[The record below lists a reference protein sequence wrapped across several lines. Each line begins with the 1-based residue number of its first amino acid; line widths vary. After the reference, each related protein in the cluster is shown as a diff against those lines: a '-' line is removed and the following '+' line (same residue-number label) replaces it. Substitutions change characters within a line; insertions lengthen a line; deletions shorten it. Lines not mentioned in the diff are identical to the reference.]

1 MKHEPVKPRFLWKAL
16 KSSDRIKSV
25 GIRRIIKGLKGI
37 RPRIKVYRLVLKD
50 SRTPKT
56 AKVLLALAIG
66 YTLMPFDLIPDFL
79 PVIGHVDDII
89 IVPLLF
95 YLAIRMIPKE
105 VIEECER
112 MVEGG

>member
-1 MKHEPVKPRFLWKAL
+1 M
-16 KSSDRIKSV
+16 
-25 GIRRIIKGLKGI
+25 GIRRIIRGLKGI
-37 RPRIKVYRLVLKD
+37 RPRIKVYRLILKD
-50 SRTPKT
+50 RRTPKA

-89 IVPLLF
+89 IVPLLL

>member
-1 MKHEPVKPRFLWKAL
+1 M
-16 KSSDRIKSV
+16 S
-25 GIRRIIKGLKGI
+25 IRRFIKGLKGI
-37 RPRIKVYRLVLKD
+37 RPKIKVYRLVLKD
-50 SRTPKT
+50 KRTPAA

-66 YTLMPFDLIPDFL
+66 YMLMPFDIIPDFL
-79 PVIGHVDDII
+79 PVIGQVDDVI

-112 MVEGG
+112 RVEGDNFKI

>member
-1 MKHEPVKPRFLWKAL
+1 M
-16 KSSDRIKSV
+16 
-25 GIRRIIKGLKGI
+25 GIRRFIKGLKGL
-37 RPRIKVYRLVLKD
+37 RTRIKVYKLVMKD
-50 SRTPKT
+50 TRTPKA
-56 AKVLLALAIG
+56 AKVLLALAVG

-79 PVIGHVDDII
+79 PIIGHVDDVI